1 MHLNPA
7 ADGFLSINIRR
18 VIEFFDVDDR
28 SAKHASSI
36 KGILGEE
43 FAVACMKRY
52 FSEHQCDAELL
63 MDAKGENRLACTSFT
78 KPGYHLDGWLRVK
91 GPGQDPVFYQT
102 EIKSWSFHGYASKD
116 RRLPVDEAH
125 AGHLGTVKKTA
136 TLQWYLRRLNGEV
149 EHDDNRTRKVL
160 LKMNRPKGFE
170 HQMTQPRAL
179 LCIWEAVCDDKD
191 DLGLPLF
198 DLPVSVASTIS
209 DGRGKTCEAAGFDTV
224 TIFSVSN
231 YLRARIR
238 AGAHDADGRLRL
250 HMPHVA
256 ARLRTLSN
264 LFTPDGTPM

>member
-1 MHLNPA
+1 VPLNPA
-7 ADGFLSINIRR
+7 PDGSLSINIRR
-18 VIEFFDVDDR
+18 VIEFFDFDDR

-52 FSEHQCDAELL
+52 FSENQCDAELL
-63 MDAKGENRLACTSFT
+63 MDAAGQNRLACTSLT

-91 GPGQDPVFYQT
+91 DSKQGIVFYQT

-116 RRLPVDEAH
+116 RRLPIDEPQ
-125 AGHLGTVKKTA
+125 AGDLRTVKA
-136 TLQWYLRRLNGEV
+136 NTLKWYLRRLNGEV
-149 EHDDNRTRKVL
+149 AHDDNRTRKVL
-160 LKMNRPKGFE
+160 LRMNRPKGFE
-170 HQMTQPRAL
+170 SQITQPRAL
-179 LCIWEAVCDDKD
+179 LCIWEAVCDEKD
-191 DLGLPLF
+191 GPGLALF
-198 DLPVSVASTIS
+198 DLPVSVVSTVS
-209 DGRGKTCEAAGFDTV
+209 DGREKTCEAAGFSTV

-231 YLRARIR
+231 YLRAKII

-264 LFTPDGTPM
+264 LFAPDGQ